1 MPTTRTTRARAAAAS
16 QETPDA
22 SAKNSKIPQTTRK
35 PSAVQDKEETQPLAK
50 QVSKS
55 GSKHELEFDI
65 IVT

>member
-35 PSAVQDKEETQPLAK
+35 ASADKDKEETPLLAK
-50 QVSKS
+50 QVGTA
-55 GSKHELEFDI
+55 GSKHELESDM